1 MYKRI
6 LVPLD
11 GSKRAERILPHV
23 KAIAQANAAK
33 VVLLQVINPFVPVID
48 PHAFMQ
54 ERSREELERI
64 IREAESYLETLR
76 NDFAAASIDAE
87 FLVAQGPVA
96 ESIISTAQNMD
107 VDMIAMAS
115 HGRSGLSRVFYGS
128 VAAAVL
134 QRIDRPLLLIRA
146 RDKG

>member
-11 GSKRAERILPHV
+11 GSRRAERILPHA
-23 KAIAQANAAK
+23 KILAQVNSAK
-33 VVLLQVINPFVPVID
+33 VILLQIVNPFVPVID
-48 PHAFMQ
+48 PHAFLQ
-54 ERSREELERI
+54 ELSREELERTI
-64 IREAESYLETLR
+64 KAAEGYLETLR
-76 NDFAAASIDAE
+76 KDFAAASIDTKI
-87 FLVAQGPVA
+87 LVTQGPVA
-96 ESIISTAQNMD
+96 ESIISIAQNMD
-107 VDMIAMAS
+107 VGMIAMAS

-146 RDKG
+146 RDEN